1 MVAEAA
7 TQIYYWLKATIV
19 NQSMHDLTEQ
29 AYLQSYNS
37 KSYDTPLFSVDVA
50 LFTLHEGKLKVLL
63 VQRGNPPHQ
72 HYWALPGGFVDLTA
86 DPDIETTARRKLRDK
101 TGVDA
106 PLLEQ
111 VQTLGNAHRDPRGWS
126 VTTLYMA
133 LIPYAPTAAFVD
145 AVTDAGWWPLDEAS
159 EMALAFDHTELIHLA
174 RERLRHKTAYTV
186 LPLHVLPRPFTLSQL
201 QRAFELL
208 LGKPL
213 EKKSFRRRILNAE
226 LLEEVGTGTAEGGK
240 GRPATLYIP
249 SPGSEQHLFVRVF
262 GD

>member
-1 MVAEAA
+1 
-7 TQIYYWLKATIV
+7 
-19 NQSMHDLTEQ
+19 MHDLTEQ
-29 AYLQSYNS
+29 AYLRSYNP

-50 LFTLHEGKLKVLL
+50 LFTLHEGQLKVLL
-63 VQRGNPPHQ
+63 VQRASPPCQ
-72 HYWALPGGFVDLTA
+72 HHWALPGGFVDIVA
-86 DPDIETTARRKLRDK
+86 DADIDTTARRKLRDK

-111 VQTLGNAHRDPRGWS
+111 VQTLGNAHRDPRSWS

-133 LIPYAPTAAFVD
+133 LIPYAPTAEFVEAVKD
-145 AVTDAGWWPLDEAS
+145 ARWWPLDEVDGI
-159 EMALAFDHTELIHLA
+159 ALAFDHAELIRIA
-174 RERLRHKTAYTV
+174 RERLQHKTAYTV
-186 LPLHVLPRPFTLSQL
+186 LPLHVLPHPFTLSQL
-201 QRAFELL
+201 QQAFELL

-226 LLEEVGTGTAEGGK
+226 LLQEVGTGTAEGGK
-240 GRPATLYIP
+240 GRPAALYTP